1 MLEGL
6 EISEIRYSEVLK
18 HTLSSRFDSEFF
30 KKIYLKDD
38 KAIAKNGFNKLV
50 KVTNKINVGF
60 VGAMV
65 KHYRDEGITI
75 LQTKNIDAFFI
86 TDSDTIKITPHF
98 HNELKKSKIHKK
110 DILIARSG
118 SFGKASI
125 YLDDEVINS
134 SDIIIVEANELLI
147 NPYFLVSFLNSKFGI
162 NQMIRFASGGLQG
175 HVNLTILE
183 ELEVPKINNVF
194 QLEIERLLELA
205 YSQKQQSKE
214 AYKQAENILL
224 KDIGLQCF
232 TPNTEPIN
240 IKNLKDSFAIS
251 GRLDAEYYQLKYE
264 DIENKIL
271 NNTNGFTIIANEFE
285 HIYLK
290 SKKEKIGFNYIEIGD
305 VNVSDGSCN
314 SNYVLTKELPA
325 NAKTLVKKGDILISK
340 VRPYR
345 GAVTLI
351 NFEKEDLIVSGA
363 FTVLREKETS
373 IFSNEV
379 LKVLLR
385 TKEYK
390 ELLLKFNVGTSYPVI
405 KDIDV
410 LKLPIPKISKKVQED
425 VTLKIQLSSKLKQQ
439 SKHLLEVAKIAVE
452 IAIEENEDVAIEY
465 IKNQSI
471 KNG

>member
-6 EISEIRYSEVLK
+6 EISEISYSKVLK
-18 HTLSSRFDSEFF
+18 HTLSSRFDAEFF
-30 KKIYLKDD
+30 KKIYLQDD
-38 KAIAKNGFNKLV
+38 KSISKNGFNKLV

-65 KHYRDEGITI
+65 KHYRNEGVNL
-75 LQTKNIDAFFI
+75 LQTKNIDTFFI
-86 TDSDTIKITPHF
+86 NDYNTIKITPQF
-98 HNELKKSKIHKK
+98 HNELEKSKIHKK

-125 YLDDEVINS
+125 YLDDGVINS

-183 ELEVPKINNVF
+183 ELEVPKINNKF
-194 QLEIERLLELA
+194 QIEIERLLKLS
-205 YSQKQQSKE
+205 YSQKQHSKQS
-214 AYKQAENILL
+214 YKQAENLL
-224 KDIGLQCF
+224 LEEIGLQNF
-232 TPNTEPIN
+232 TPSKVPLN
-240 IKNLKDSFAIS
+240 IISFKDSFETS
-251 GRLDAEYYQLKYE
+251 GRLDAEYYQKKYE

-271 NNTNGFTIIANEFE
+271 NHSSGSTTIHNEFE
-285 HIYLK
+285 QISLM
-290 SKKEKIGFNYIEIGD
+290 SKKEKTGFHYIEIGD
-305 VNVSDGSCN
+305 VNVSDGSCK
-314 SNYVLTKELPA
+314 SNYVETKELPA
-325 NAKTLVKKGDILISK
+325 NAKILVKKGDIIISK

-345 GAVTLI
+345 GAVTII
-351 NFEKEDLIVSGA
+351 NFDKEDLIVSGA
-363 FTVLREKETS
+363 FTVLRERENS

-405 KDIDV
+405 KDIDILNLPV
-410 LKLPIPKISKKVQED
+410 PKLPKRVQEN
-425 VTLKIQLSSKLKQQ
+425 VTSKIQHSTKLRKK
-439 SKHLLEVAKIAVE
+439 SKHLLEFAKKAVE
-452 IAIEENEDVAIEY
+452 IAIDENENSAMKY
-465 IKNQSI
+465 IKDNT
-471 KNG
+471 